1 MGNACT
7 NNQKRTILVPSR
19 VIQVQ
24 KNVFHDKADRNIGS
38 VTTTNNR
45 GEAST
50 RPPSEEESGKNDQQ
64 PSPEN
69 EEEVK
74 TSTALK
80 PLPFK
85 YNLSELGIGE
95 YYLEKEFAEA
105 EIRSSETDKKHKIQ
119 DYSKWDNTIVKLRV
133 KIPQTSQ
140 DQDLYNYI
148 DLCFQAF
155 AESKPKGYK
164 KLLKK
169 GIPARY
175 RWSIWKNHAKINQF
189 YQKGLYEKLKGLS
202 SRWEYDIKKDL
213 HRTFPHEPYF
223 ASERYERLGQDHLF
237 NVLKAVSLY
246 LPSVGYAQSMN
257 FVAAFLLLVNGG
269 NEAEAFWMFI
279 TIARDHRFLLMGMFE
294 KDFPLLE
301 FYTYIFYEILEEEL
315 PVLYQHLRENQ
326 IPDLLWLFKW
336 FLTIFLYSF
345 PGKQVI
351 KIWDFIMTHGLFS
364 MIQIAIGILKVLE
377 AEMLNLDTFGID
389 MLFKYLKGEPPV
401 RPKSQTIPDNET
413 EPAER
418 RRNIQKK
425 GTVILNHPSQ
435 PDIENQNSIHQGQNE
450 TSEIQFSFKQFK
462 INEALDFA
470 EKIHLTPE
478 KISSYTAQYTSK
490 TNKKLPS
497 IYEKIFMDW
506 HSFIDDPKKIEEFQT
521 ELNYHLMRSELS
533 IKEVT
538 KKTKKPAHEVFVTFV
553 DEAEA
558 EVVLIAGIGSR
569 GGERT
574 SLQAGASSSP
584 IMEPESASV
593 GGADPESA
601 ATRGVGLGGEIQEF
615 SLLQVTTF

>member
-1 MGNACT
+1 MGNSCT

-24 KNVFHDKADRNIGS
+24 KNQFHDKGS
-38 VTTTNNR
+38 KGTGSATIVSNR
-45 GEAST
+45 AEAPT
-50 RPPSEEESGKNDQQ
+50 RPCSDEENVKNDQQ
-64 PSPEN
+64 PSAEG
-69 EEEVK
+69 EEEAK

-85 YNLSELGIGE
+85 YNLNELGIGE
-95 YYLEKEFAEA
+95 YYLEREFAEA
-105 EIRSSETDKKHKIQ
+105 EIKSSEIDKKHKVQ

-133 KIPQTSQ
+133 KIPHVPQ
-140 DQDLYNYI
+140 DEDLYNYI
-148 DLCFQAF
+148 DLCFQTF
-155 AESKPKGYK
+155 AETKPKGYK

-202 SRWEYDIKKDL
+202 SRWEYDIRKDL

-223 ASERYERLGQDHLF
+223 ASEKYEKLGQEHLF

-257 FVAAFLLLVNGG
+257 FLAAFLLLVNGG
-269 NEAEAFWMFI
+269 NEVEAFWMFV

-294 KDFPLLE
+294 RDFPLLE

-315 PVLYQHLRENQ
+315 PVLYQHLKQNQ

-345 PGKQVI
+345 PGKQVVQ
-351 KIWDFIMTHGLFS
+351 IWDFVMTHGLFS
-364 MIQIAIGILKVLE
+364 MIQIAVGILKVLE

-401 RPKSQTIPDNET
+401 RPKSQIIPDNSET
-413 EPAER
+413 EPGDR
-418 RRNIQKK
+418 RHNIQKK
-425 GTVILNHPSQ
+425 GTVIVNHLSQ
-435 PDIENQNSIHQGQNE
+435 PDAENQNSIHQGHNE
-450 TSEIQFSFKQFK
+450 TSEIQYGFKEFK

-470 EKIHLTPE
+470 EKVHLTPE

-490 TNKKLPS
+490 TGKKLPV
-497 IYEKIFMDW
+497 IYEKIFIDW
-506 HSFIDDPKKIEEFQT
+506 HNVVEDPKKIEEFQS
-521 ELNYHLMRSELS
+521 EINYHMMRSELS
-533 IKEVT
+533 VKEVS
-538 KKTKKPAHEVFVTFV
+538 KKTKKAGHEVFVTFV

-558 EVVLIAGIGSR
+558 EVVLVAGIGSR
-569 GGERT
+569 VGGRVE
-574 SLQAGASSSP
+574 SQEGGSP
-584 IMEPESASV
+584 LPIAEPESASV
-593 GGADPESA
+593 RVVDPESSTA
-601 ATRGVGLGGEIQEF
+601 RGVALGAEFEEF
-615 SLLQVTTF
+615 SVL